1 MNVMAKKNF
10 DMSDL
15 VEELTSENLLEATRG
30 AESTRKTKNDGK
42 KKVMEHVCTLIETEQ
57 MSKVR
62 TISEREGIT
71 LKDIFASALNM
82 AIHTYEEKNGVIK
95 VKPARKGS
103 ANEVFG
109 I

>member
-1 MNVMAKKNF
+1 MAKKNF

-62 TISEREGIT
+62 TISEREGLN

-95 VKPARKGS
+95 VKPVRKGS